1 MITNIVFLQ
10 KHNAYCKNLECM
22 KTKFFTLFIVALLS
36 IANVEAVVKYYFY
49 VQLANKNNT
58 PYSLATPS
66 EYLSARAIARRANF
80 NIAIDSTD
88 LPINQSYVSQIANL
102 GLTVHCRSK
111 WMNGLTLLVADS
123 TKMNQ
128 VRALPFVKWAK
139 YTGKIDVAQ
148 PAKARKSKYDT
159 QVYNYGSS
167 ATQLNQIN
175 ASYLH
180 NLGYTGKNIHVAVLD
195 AGFTNVNTNHGFDSL
210 RMQGRLLGTKDFTE
224 AIPNIYGSDAH
235 GANVLSIMTG
245 NYPNQYLG
253 AAPHA
258 SFWLIRTEYTPS
270 EYVSETDFWV
280 AGIEFADSVG
290 VDVANSSLGYT
301 TFDDP
306 SMNYTY
312 ANMNGTFSRA
322 SRAATLA
329 AQKGIIVCNSAGN
342 EGDKTWHYIGVP
354 ADADGIVTVGAATSV
369 GAPSV
374 FTSYGPAADGRQKPD
389 LSAMGSSTAYI
400 NTSGALTAGNGT
412 SYSSP
417 IMAGMFACFL
427 QYAKANFNSY
437 SIETLIQSAKQS
449 ANLYS
454 APTVR
459 LGYGIPNFQT
469 ACAYLPANVEIQKQT
484 DNELHLFRN
493 KESNMLIVNYK
504 TDEPSSVSLF
514 TLSGMLVYKGTITN
528 NQTTISTTGFATGI
542 YLLKVA
548 GRNSKH
554 FQKVVL

>member
-1 MITNIVFLQ
+1 MRLKI
-10 KHNAYCKNLECM
+10 
-22 KTKFFTLFIVALLS
+22 FTLIIASLLS
-36 IANVEAVVKYYFY
+36 LANSEAVVKYYFY

-58 PYSLATPS
+58 PYSLSTPS
-66 EYLSARAIARRANF
+66 EYLSARAIARRASF

-88 LPINQSYVSQIANL
+88 LPVNQSYVSQIANL
-102 GLTVHCRSK
+102 GITVHCRSK
-111 WMNGLTLLVADS
+111 WTNGVTVLLADS
-123 TKMNQ
+123 SKMSQ
-128 VRALPFVKWAK
+128 VRSLPFVKWAK

-148 PAKARKSKYDT
+148 LSKPRKSKYES

-167 ATQLNQIN
+167 ATQLNQVN

-195 AGFTNVNTNHGFDSL
+195 AGFTNVNINPGFDSL
-210 RMQGRLLGTKDFTE
+210 RLQGRLLGTKDFTE
-224 AIPNIYGSDAH
+224 STPNIYSSDSH

-245 NYPNQYLG
+245 NFPNQYLG

-306 SMNYTY
+306 AMSYTY

-322 SRAATLA
+322 SRAATMA

-342 EGDKTWHYIGVP
+342 EGNKTWHYIGVP
-354 ADADGIVTVGAATSV
+354 ADADGIVSVGAATST
-369 GAPSV
+369 GEPSV
-374 FTSYGPAADGRQKPD
+374 FTSYGPTADNRQKPD
-389 LSAMGSSTAYI
+389 LTAMGTSTAYI
-400 NTSGALTAGNGT
+400 NTSGAVSAGNGT

-427 QYAKANFNSY
+427 QYAKANFNSFN
-437 SIETLIQSAKQS
+437 IQTLIQSAKQS
-449 ANLYS
+449 ANLYT
-454 APTVR
+454 APTYR

-469 ACAYLPANVEIQKQT
+469 ACAFLPANVQVLKQT
-484 DNELHLFRN
+484 ENELQLFRN
-493 KESNMLIVNYK
+493 KGSNMLIINYK
-504 TDEPSSVSLF
+504 SDEPTTLSLY
-514 TLSGMLVYKGTITN
+514 TLSGQLVYNSTTSN
-528 NQTTISTTGFATGI
+528 HQTTVSTTGFASGI
-542 YLLKVA
+542 YLLQVSGNNKL
-548 GRNSKH
+548 H
-554 FQKVVL
+554 FRKIVL